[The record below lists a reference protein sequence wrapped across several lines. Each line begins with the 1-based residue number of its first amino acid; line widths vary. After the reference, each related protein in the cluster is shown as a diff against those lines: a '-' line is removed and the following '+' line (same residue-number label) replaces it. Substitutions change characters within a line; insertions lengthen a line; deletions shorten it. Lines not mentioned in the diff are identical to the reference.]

1 MNAEA
6 PVSAPDGAG
15 RPENTVGAIGLV
27 PAICEAVT
35 RTDEPF
41 WTAAICSAPVKAVA
55 AGRFG
60 VVMLLKVLSPRPD
73 GSLNLARSCAYA
85 HKAEEMVID
94 HGGID
99 NDDHALGSGCVLAC
113 ATAAI
118 QSADSKCAPG
128 ASALLA
134 ATAAG
139 SRR

>member
-85 HKAEEMVID
+85 HKAEEVGCTSRNI
-94 HGGID
+94 GE
-99 NDDHALGSGCVLAC
+99 DDHPLSARAAVLGAGKCL
-113 ATAAI
+113 TA
-118 QSADSKCAPG
+118 
-128 ASALLA
+128 
-134 ATAAG
+134 
-139 SRR
+139 